1 MYTQSGSPSRTG
13 TLNRWQTSRYLL
25 LSQDTFR
32 RHCLLHPSLS
42 CVVFSNFSAFNLLI
56 LILLLFSP
64 PSLGCDLFV
73 ATRAYI
79 LAFFFWFRRFPDRK
93 SLVLPEPS
101 SFRHLCNDI
110 QQSLLSVLIGESGDL
125 SNIQLAWYLAD
136 GCL

>member
-1 MYTQSGSPSRTG
+1 MQSVSQMYTQSGSPSRTG

-42 CVVFSNFSAFNLLI
+42 CVVFSDFSAFNLLL

-73 ATRAYI
+73 ATSAYI
-79 LAFFFWFRRFPDRK
+79 LAFFSGSAGFLIARAWFCQNPPPFVIFATTYNRVCCQF
-93 SLVLPEPS
+93 
-101 SFRHLCNDI
+101 
-110 QQSLLSVLIGESGDL
+110 
-125 SNIQLAWYLAD
+125 
-136 GCL
+136 